1 MFNQGDQPIAG
12 YRLQRFL
19 GRGQFGEVWAA
30 DGPGGTLVALKF
42 IALQQKTGIRELKS
56 IQAVKRIKHANLCS
70 VNAMWLVGDDGSI
83 LDDQEIDLLIHNQ
96 AAPLP
101 SQTLSLEA
109 TQTLNN
115 PRYLVVS
122 MALADGSLDQRLKE
136 VGGGGIPREELLD
149 YMQQAARGIDF
160 LNAPRHQVGD
170 KLVGIQH
177 RDIKPANLLFAGD
190 SVLVGDFGVAA
201 AFGEYDTE
209 ATSVVGSLCYMSPES
224 IKRIPSHT
232 SDQYALAITYY
243 QLRTGT
249 LPFEP
254 TVSFAELVD
263 IHVRGKLRFEHVS
276 AYEQAILAKATATDA
291 RQRYPSCVE
300 FVNALAAPASE
311 EVPAKGLA
319 RFKFP
324 AMIGGSLAA
333 VLLLSSLIWAILG
346 GAEATDA
353 GASSAS
359 FQNHT
364 LFFSPEQTRYQ
375 IEIVPTELRADLAAQ
390 GVSSAPLK
398 LLPTDQLRIT
408 ARPENPLYAT
418 LVKELTY
425 EQLARDDW
433 HLKLAPLSAD
443 AMLNQ
448 ISQKAVN
455 GKWDEAEALFQQAR
469 QLRPEIATQP
479 EAAVV
484 HLEETPAIA
493 AVNLHQDIFALALS
507 GDGSSSLA
515 VLDLVNWRNAPLRI
529 SLEGLPYQL
538 YLLGDSP
545 LAVSVEDQIVAVTPL
560 EAASPTYQFDL
571 GRPTDIPFRQITTA
585 ALAPDRKSIFFGQ
598 NHQQV
603 TLLRLSPEGRLTED
617 QQAPFP
623 ARVDVVAYTPDNA
636 MIVALGGS
644 GQGRRWPLADLSAS
658 SAKAFELA
666 GLQDQA
672 FALHP
677 VSRDQFYVLTDSQL
691 LLATLSDSGIEATTE
706 RIAELRDSLILSRMT
721 VDQKFLVYSSQNEA
735 RPLSIVDTASKQV
748 TFVRPPDIR
757 GTVEDFDL
765 SPDGRYVVYANS
777 AGALFALG
785 LSDPSSRPLPLLAA
799 QNQRLKFVRVSPD
812 GQYVVTAA
820 ENGTVTRWNFIQ
832 LLLMA
837 TSGNLPDDS

>member
-70 VNAMWLVGDDGSI
+70 VNAMWLLGEDGSI

-96 AAPLP
+96 TAPLP

-136 VGGGGIPREELLD
+136 VGGGGIPRDELLD

-224 IKRIPSHT
+224 IKRIPSHA

-276 AYEQAILAKATATDA
+276 AYEQEILAKATATDA
-291 RQRYPSCVE
+291 RQRYSSCVE
-300 FVNALAAPASE
+300 FVTALAAPAPE
-311 EVPAKGLA
+311 EAPAEGLA

-324 AMIGGSLAA
+324 ALIGGSLAA
-333 VLLLSSLIWAILG
+333 MLLLSAIIWTILG

-353 GASSAS
+353 GPSPAA
-359 FQNHT
+359 FQTHT
-364 LFFSPEQTRYQ
+364 LIFSPEQTRYQ
-375 IEIVPTELRADLAAQ
+375 IEIVSTEPRAELAAR
-390 GVSSAPLK
+390 GISSAPLK

-408 ARPENPLYAT
+408 AQPENPLYAA
-418 LVKELTY
+418 LDKELTY
-425 EQLARDDW
+425 EQLIREDW
-433 HLKLAPLSAD
+433 HLKLAPLSAE
-443 AMLNQ
+443 AMLSQ
-448 ISQKAVN
+448 ISQRAVE
-455 GKWDEAEALFQQAR
+455 GEWDEARTLFQQAR
-469 QLRPEIATQP
+469 QVRPEIASQP

-484 HLEETPAIA
+484 RLADAPAIA
-493 AVNLHQDIFALALS
+493 GMNLHQGLFAMALS

-515 VLDLVNWRNAPLRI
+515 VLDLENWTNATLRI
-529 SLEGLPYQL
+529 PLEGLPYQL

-545 LAVSVEDQIVAVTPL
+545 LAVSVEEQIVAVTPL
-560 EAASPTYQFDL
+560 KAANPTYRFDL
-571 GRPTDIPFRQITTA
+571 GQPTDIPFRQITAA
-585 ALAPDRKSIFFGQ
+585 ALAPDRKSLLFGQ

-603 TLLRLSPEGRLTED
+603 TLLRLSSEGRLTED
-617 QQAPFP
+617 QRAPFP
-623 ARVDVVAYTPDNA
+623 ARVDVVAYTPDGA
-636 MIVALGGS
+636 TIVALGGS
-644 GQGRRWPLADLSAS
+644 GQGRRWPVADLNAS
-658 SAKAFELA
+658 SGKAFELA
-666 GLQDQA
+666 GVQEQVL
-672 FALHP
+672 ALHA
-677 VSRDQFYVLTDSQL
+677 VSSDQLYVLTDSQL
-691 LLATLSDSGIEATTE
+691 LLATLSASAIETTIETITVLSG
-706 RIAELRDSLILSRMT
+706 SLTSSRMT
-721 VDQKFLVYSSQNEA
+721 GDHKFLVYSTQNEA
-735 RPLSIVDTASKQV
+735 RPLSIVDTTSKQV
-748 TFVRPPDIR
+748 TSIRPPDIR

-765 SPDGRYVVYANS
+765 SPDGRYVVYADS
-777 AGALFALG
+777 AGALFAFD
-785 LSDPSSRPLPLLAA
+785 LSAASARPLPLLAT
-799 QNQRLKFVRVSPD
+799 QNQRMKFVRISQD
-812 GQYVVTAA
+812 GQYVVTVA
-820 ENGTVTRWNFIQ
+820 ESGTVTRWNFVQ

-837 TSGNLPDDS
+837 ISDSEPDDS